1 MFFYQKLQDEPEEE
15 PLILTPKEEVKETSE
30 QELPEEMYIID
41 VKGEVND
48 PGIYQLPTTSRVI
61 DAINEAGGLTVNA
74 DTSVLNLSKKIIDE
88 MVIIVYSQTEVENF
102 QKTKELETELQNNC
116 LQPDENS
123 LKNDACIS
131 TEDISSSTKISINTA
146 TLEQL
151 MTLPGIG
158 EAKAQEIINYRTNN
172 GNFTTIED
180 ILNVPGIGESLFAQ
194 IKENITI

>member
-1 MFFYQKLQDEPEEE
+1 
-15 PLILTPKEEVKETSE
+15 
-30 QELPEEMYIID
+30 MYIVDI
-41 VKGEVND
+41 KGEVND
-48 PGIYQLPTTSRVI
+48 PGIYKLPATSRVI

-102 QKTKELETELQNNC
+102 QKTKELETELQKYC

-123 LKNDACIS
+123 LQNDACIKA
-131 TEDISSSTKISINTA
+131 EDTSSSTKISINTA

-158 EAKAQEIINYRTNN
+158 EAKAQEIINYRNTN